1 MIVGKDILHSD
12 CSSLRNDV
20 LFHME
25 TCGVGAVVVD
35 SSILFDVIDY

>member
-12 CSSLRNDV
+12 RSSLRNDV
-20 LFHME
+20 QFVME
-25 TCGVGAVVVD
+25 PCGVEAVVVD